1 MTAAPQTQPATLDAE
16 AIPPEPV
23 PGGVYLRP
31 CNPVPG
37 AALAFDLVDV
47 LFRGTP
53 ARRRVRLQHAVL
65 HRWAEKNAPGAAH
78 EIARLGDR
86 LSAPRGPLCGLALDR
101 PRLMGVLNVT
111 PDSFSD
117 GGDFAAQH
125 DAIAHGRAMAE
136 AGADIIDVGGESTRP
151 GSHAPDEAEEM
162 RRVVPVIRALAGDGL
177 LVSVDTRRAAV
188 MAAALDAGARIVNDM
203 SALGHDPE
211 ARSVIA
217 RRGAWVVLAHMQG
230 TPETMQRR
238 PRYDDA
244 SLDVFDALAQRVDA
258 AEAAGIPR
266 ARIVVDPGIGFGKTA
281 RHNLEDP
288 ARPRAVPRPRLP
300 AARRRLAQELH
311 RPPQRGRSAQGAA
324 AGLARGGPARAR
336 RGRAHP
342 ARARRR
348 RDPPGARDLARH
360 SRSGNPRAGGPPV
373 SQASG
378 DGARKRR
385 APCSGPTA
393 SAASPTASR

>member
-1 MTAAPQTQPATLDAE
+1 MTAAAQTSPAIEDAE

-37 AALAFDLVDV
+37 EALAFDLVDV
-47 LFRGTP
+47 LFRGAT
-53 ARRRVRLQHAVL
+53 ARRQVRLQQAVL

-78 EIARLGDR
+78 EIARLGAR
-86 LSAPRGPLCGLALDR
+86 LNAPRGPLCGLALDR

-117 GGDFAAQH
+117 GGDFAAQG
-125 DAIAHGRAMAE
+125 DAIAHGRTMAA
-136 AGADIIDVGGESTRP
+136 AGADIVDVGGESTRP

-162 RRVVPVIRALAGDGL
+162 RRVIPVIRALADDGL

-188 MAAALDAGARIVNDM
+188 MEAALDAGARIVNDM
-203 SALGHDPE
+203 SALGHDPD
-211 ARSVIA
+211 ARTVVA

-230 TPETMQRR
+230 TPETMQQG

-244 SLDVFDALAQRVDA
+244 SLDVFDALAAHIAA

-281 RHNLEDP
+281 RHNLEILRDLALFHGLGCP
-288 ARPRAVPRPRLP
+288 LLVGASRKSFIGRLSAGEAPKARLP
-300 AARRRLAQELH
+300 GSL
-311 RPPQRGRSAQGAA
+311 A
-324 AGLARGGPARAR
+324 AGLHVLGEGAHILRVHDVAETRQALTIWRGI
-336 RGRAHP
+336 
-342 ARARRR
+342 
-348 RDPPGARDLARH
+348 RDPQTSTPEV
-360 SRSGNPRAGGPPV
+360 PR
-373 SQASG
+373 
-378 DGARKRR
+378 
-385 APCSGPTA
+385 
-393 SAASPTASR
+393 